1 MKKMFLMALGLA
13 VCASVAF
20 AGVGINWTT
29 AVGMVQPGVDPT
41 VFPGPGQSLLDSYSA
56 IWQLIYAGV
65 DNAIDPIDGSAAA
78 MDEAAW
84 AANNYLRP
92 GGDDELIA
100 QRTIALGGG
109 TSPEDSTSWGSFMN
123 NTGGDTTYRLLA
135 DGGQNWWDGGYVYQR
150 IFQCDTLVTE
160 GDPGM
165 HGSAWFYE
173 TPVSDLL
180 TIDTSFTGGLSTPQ
194 SLRVGTE
201 LTFGVPTY
209 QVSVIPEPAT
219 MSLLGVGAL
228 VMAIRRRRS

>member
-13 VCASVAF
+13 VFASTAM
-20 AGVGINWTT
+20 AGIGINWNTIN
-29 AVGMVQPGVDPT
+29 GMVQDGEAEDALPPPGG
-41 VFPGPGQSLLDSYSA
+41 FLLDGYSA
-56 IWQLIYAGV
+56 IWQLIYAGA

-92 GGDDELIA
+92 GGDDELVA

-109 TSPEDSTSWGSFMN
+109 TASEDSTSWNNWMV
-123 NTGGDTTYRLLA
+123 NTGGNTVYELLA
-135 DGGQNWWDGGYVYQR
+135 DGGQNWWDGGLMYQR

-173 TPVSDLL
+173 TPGANML
-180 TIDTSFTGGLSTPQ
+180 TIDTTYVTGGFAQDFP
-194 SLRVGTE
+194 VGTPS
-201 LTFGVPTY
+201 TFGVPTH
-209 QVSVIPEPAT
+209 QVNVIPEPAT
-219 MSLLGVGAL
+219 MGLLGLGAL